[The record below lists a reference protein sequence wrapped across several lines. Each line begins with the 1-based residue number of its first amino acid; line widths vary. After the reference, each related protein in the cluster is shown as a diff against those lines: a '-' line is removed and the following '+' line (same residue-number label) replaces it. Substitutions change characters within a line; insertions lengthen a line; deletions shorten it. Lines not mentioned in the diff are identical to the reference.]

1 MGNVFVVE
9 TLPCR
14 PCASWRLRGGAGTIS
29 APVLIRRVTSLLYR
43 CHPLLSNSLVE
54 VITGPTRLA
63 NVWLRL
69 KSTQRKASA
78 LPACCQI
85 KPPIMSDSVMFA
97 GQRQCSSASVL
108 HSEGSFALFAT
119 ACD

>member
-29 APVLIRRVTSLLYR
+29 ASVLIRRVTSLLYR

-78 LPACCQI
+78 LPACCRI
-85 KPPIMSDSVMFA
+85 KPPIMFHYVIFA
-97 GQRQCSSASVL
+97 GKTPGMASHL
-108 HSEGSFALFAT
+108 GGPG
-119 ACD
+119 DRG